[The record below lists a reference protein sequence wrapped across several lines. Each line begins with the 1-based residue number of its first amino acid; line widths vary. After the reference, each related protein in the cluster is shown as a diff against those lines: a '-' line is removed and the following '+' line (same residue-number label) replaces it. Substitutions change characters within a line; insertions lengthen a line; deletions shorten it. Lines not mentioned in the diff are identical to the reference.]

1 MYICV
6 TVLPPHWARLEKND
20 AYRLAPAALALH
32 DGYKLALGA
41 VEHQLDMAF
50 GLFVVDD
57 RASRS
62 PEFKIMAATEP
73 LPCDNILTRGGITG
87 ITASISTGIRS
98 TTPSGAVAITLSPAT
113 AFACRRI
120 VGRVHQQIAPYI
132 FSYNLIHRSNIISL
146 NIASGAVSPSIIIL
160 RQR

>member
-87 ITASISTGIRS
+87 ITASISTGIRT
-98 TTPSGAVAITLSPAT
+98 TTPFGSCRPSPFLRNSLRLSQD
-113 AFACRRI
+113 CR
-120 VGRVHQQIAPYI
+120 A
-132 FSYNLIHRSNIISL
+132 RSSADCAL
-146 NIASGAVSPSIIIL
+146 YFQL
-160 RQR
+160 